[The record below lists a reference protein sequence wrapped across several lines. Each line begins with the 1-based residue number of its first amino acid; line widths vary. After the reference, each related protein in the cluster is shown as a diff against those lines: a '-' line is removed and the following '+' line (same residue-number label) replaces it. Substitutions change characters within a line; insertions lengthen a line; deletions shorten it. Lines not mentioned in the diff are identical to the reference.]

1 MRASRT
7 LSVPGNVVRV
17 QDDSRAVVVALIGV
31 PAGVGCRFSGR
42 ILGDGEE
49 ASALWSTMTFRHR
62 RLSFFTG
69 AWPDVS
75 AGPAF
80 ESRPRR
86 SGTGRTWPSRSGR
99 LDAWTPGRRDAGA
112 RRRRRLRC
120 RRGTAPIASGDS
132 GPSPDLRS
140 GTTHGIG
147 RGVVDGD
154 GRQATCRRA
163 RRHRSPS
170 RPSPRRGAGSPGGRR
185 GLVASRPAR
194 CRVRSRAPSPRR
206 RRPLPGPAAVGQS
219 FIGLRPWVMRNPRKM
234 VNGTTL
240 RVPVGLVR
248 HDPAIPRP
256 GTAPTMGRSVR
267 SASFEGRRFTTSSQ
281 TARSA
286 C

>member
-7 LSVPGNVVRV
+7 LSVPGNVVQV
-17 QDDSRAVVVALIGV
+17 QDDSRAVAVALIGV

-49 ASALWSTMTFRHR
+49 ASALWSTMTCRHR

-80 ESRPRR
+80 QPRPRR

-99 LDAWTPGRRDAGA
+99 LDAGA

-147 RGVVDGD
+147 RGVVDGYGELLSASSTSSFSISTQASRARRQSWSPEGARSLPTLTS
-154 GRQATCRRA
+154 GRWPPGARPRGTVPTHRLPTRRPARACPRRPPCRHRLPRRA
-163 RRHRSPS
+163 R
-170 RPSPRRGAGSPGGRR
+170 GR
-185 GLVASRPAR
+185 
-194 CRVRSRAPSPRR
+194 
-206 RRPLPGPAAVGQS
+206 
-219 FIGLRPWVMRNPRKM
+219 
-234 VNGTTL
+234 
-240 RVPVGLVR
+240 
-248 HDPAIPRP
+248 
-256 GTAPTMGRSVR
+256 
-267 SASFEGRRFTTSSQ
+267 
-281 TARSA
+281 
-286 C
+286 

>member
-42 ILGDGEE
+42 ILGEGEE

-75 AGPAF
+75 VGPAF

-147 RGVVDGD
+147 RGVVDGYGD
-154 GRQATCRRA
+154 LLSASSTSSFSISTQASRA
-163 RRHRSPS
+163 RRQSWSSAGAHNVSA
-170 RPSPRRGAGSPGGRR
+170 RR
-185 GLVASRPAR
+185 
-194 CRVRSRAPSPRR
+194 RVRSRVSPPRA
-206 RRPLPGPAAVGQS
+206 RRPLPGPSAVGQS
-219 FIGLRPWVMRNPRKM
+219 
-234 VNGTTL
+234 
-240 RVPVGLVR
+240 
-248 HDPAIPRP
+248 
-256 GTAPTMGRSVR
+256 RSV
-267 SASFEGRRFTTSSQ
+267 
-281 TARSA
+281 